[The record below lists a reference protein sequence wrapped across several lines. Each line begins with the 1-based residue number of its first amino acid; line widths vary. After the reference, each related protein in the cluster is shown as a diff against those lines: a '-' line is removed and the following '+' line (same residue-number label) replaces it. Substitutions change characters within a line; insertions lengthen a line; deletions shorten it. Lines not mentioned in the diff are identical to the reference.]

1 MLSHIFKLPLHT
13 RGKETKMNKLEF
25 QISSW
30 TIAKIILVLV
40 LFYLLFLI
48 KDILVLFFIV
58 LILSA
63 TFRPVINRWEKKIRR
78 VPAVIALLLLVL
90 AILVFAS
97 YIIFPPLVKQLTA
110 LIQNLPELVN
120 RLQFLGRYKTYAE
133 SGIKSLA
140 GNAGSITGGFVNIT
154 ASLFGGIFA
163 FFTATILTIYL
174 LLDKDGFRNFI
185 ASTIPSESREP
196 IIDVA
201 RKMSLKV
208 GDWFRGQLLL
218 MFGVAVL
225 DLIGLSII
233 GVPYAL
239 TLALISG
246 LLDMIPVI
254 GPIIAGVIAALVALS
269 LSPLQTLFVIILYI
283 VVQQIENTILAPNIM
298 KKIVGLS
305 PVVII
310 LAVMIGAKLL
320 GIIGALLA
328 VPISALLSV
337 VVQEWPTIR
346 KAIKRDA

>member
-1 MLSHIFKLPLHT
+1 
-13 RGKETKMNKLEF
+13 MNKYEL

-30 TIAKIILVLV
+30 MIAKIVLV
-40 LFYLLFLI
+40 LIVFYLLYLI

-58 LILSA
+58 LILAA
-63 TFRPVINRWEKKIRR
+63 TFRPVINRWEKKIKRI
-78 VPAVIALLLLVL
+78 PAVIVLLLLIL

-97 YIIFPPLVKQLTA
+97 YIIFPPLVKQITA
-110 LIQNLPELVN
+110 LVQSLPEIVN
-120 RLQFLGRYKTYAE
+120 KLQFLGSYKSYAE

-140 GNAGSITGGFVNIT
+140 GNAGTITGGFVNIT
-154 ASLFGGIFA
+154 VSLFGGIFA
-163 FFTATILTIYL
+163 FFTAAILTIYL
-174 LLDKDGFRNFI
+174 LLDKNGFRNFVVSI
-185 ASTIPSESREP
+185 IPADSKEP

-208 GDWFRGQLLL
+208 GDWFRGQMLL
-218 MFGVAVL
+218 MLSVAVL

-239 TLALISG
+239 TLALVSG

-283 VVQQIENTILAPNIM
+283 VVQQIENTVLVPNIM
-298 KKIVGLS
+298 KKAVGLS
-305 PVVII
+305 PVAII

-320 GIIGALLA
+320 GLIGALLA

-346 KAIKRDA
+346 KAMKRDA